1 MRRPRLVVAA
11 FLALIGLAWIGQG
24 TGVIAGSAMSGTVF
38 WAVVGAALV
47 VVAIALA
54 IVEWRRARV

>member
-1 MRRPRLVVAA
+1 MRRNRLVVAA

-24 TGVIAGSAMSGTVF
+24 TGVIAGSAMSGTVL

-54 IVEWRRARV
+54 VVEWRRVRA